1 MKKGNGLIVIVPRKN
16 RKKEK
21 DSARG
26 QKRVE
31 GKTVKVVKQKERK
44 RKDIEKEK
52 WMMLSHEEERE
63 GMYKMPDTV

>member
-1 MKKGNGLIVIVPRKN
+1 M
-16 RKKEK
+16 
-21 DSARG
+21 
-26 QKRVE
+26 E

-63 GMYKMPDTV
+63 GMYKMSDTV

>member
-1 MKKGNGLIVIVPRKN
+1 MKRGNGLIVIVRRKN

-44 RKDIEKEK
+44 RKDIKKEK

>member
-1 MKKGNGLIVIVPRKN
+1 MKRGNGLIVIVRRKN

-63 GMYKMPDTV
+63 GMYKMSDTV

>member
-1 MKKGNGLIVIVPRKN
+1 M
-16 RKKEK
+16 
-21 DSARG
+21 
-26 QKRVE
+26 E

>member
-1 MKKGNGLIVIVPRKN
+1 MKRGNGLIVIVRRKN